1 MKLSVTLQL
10 LPCCYIAVFIAVF
23 ISVTSVCDRRE
34 KTETKRKAGAAKRPL
49 PQRGNR
55 ASAGKS
61 RAGKRSIVC
70 VFAAD
75 NGLQHTTIAAH
86 AATQSRMR
94 HCIVSLHRAFLI

>member
-1 MKLSVTLQL
+1 MKLFVTLQL

-34 KTETKRKAGAAKRPL
+34 KTETEQGAAKRPL

-55 ASAGKS
+55 VSAGKS